1 MSFAFPHGISLFFLF
16 FCVAHG
22 SNYGLDRGNHI
33 HPIFVGHTAGARA
46 EEGRDDGFVGGN
58 REISEGRGWRWR
70 SCGGEAAIQAH
81 ECDIHSGR

>member
-1 MSFAFPHGISLFFLF
+1 MCYNIFAQQQSDVFCISSWNLSVFVFV

-58 REISEGRGWRWR
+58 REISEGRGWIWP
-70 SCGGEAAIQAH
+70 
-81 ECDIHSGR
+81 